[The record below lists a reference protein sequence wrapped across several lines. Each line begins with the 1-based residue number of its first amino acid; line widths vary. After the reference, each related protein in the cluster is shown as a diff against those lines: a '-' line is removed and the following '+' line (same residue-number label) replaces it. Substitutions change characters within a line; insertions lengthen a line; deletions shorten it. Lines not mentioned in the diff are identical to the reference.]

1 MTANFDQLKMSKSG
15 FLLFCKKRPIHS
27 MKFITTTF
35 LTFLSFLTFAQF
47 PTDTTKSKMLN
58 DITVT
63 GYRTTE
69 STVTQLADIH
79 KSFIVAGKKNEVI
92 SVQNLD
98 ANISEKTG
106 RQIFAK
112 IAGAFIYD
120 MDGSGNQINVS
131 TRGLDPHRSWEY
143 NIRQNGIMTNSDIYG
158 YPASHYSAPLESI
171 QKIELIRGTASLQYG
186 SQFGGMMN
194 YITKQP
200 DSTKKVSFESINSV
214 GSFGLFSSYNAIGGQ
229 LGKFRYYAYIQ
240 KRVSDGY
247 RKNATSNSE
256 AQFVSLE
263 YLFNLNLTLKAE
275 LGRSTYLYH
284 SPGPLTDAMFNADAR
299 QSSRIRN
306 YFNPDVYLPS
316 ISLNWKINETTNLN
330 VVTSALLGSRNSVQL
345 IALANIPEDLTKN
358 RQVDIDNFNSYT
370 TELRISKNYKI
381 GTLSSVL
388 VSGLRYINNDLHR
401 QQLGKGTTD
410 SDFDLSISGGWGRD
424 LHCKTENVAF
434 FVENLIYLTPKLS
447 ISPAFRIENGVSK
460 MSGTISYLT
469 NEKVPNDIV
478 HEFTMLGVNSQY
490 IFSPTVRA
498 YAGWSQA
505 YRPVIF
511 SDIIPMTA
519 IDRIDQK
526 LKDAFGYNTEIGISG
541 NLKERLFFD
550 VSYFQ
555 ILYNNRIGNLVLPD
569 ANGQNY
575 VFKTNVGNSLTN
587 GLEVY
592 GEAKFIKNHKNQL
605 SFFTATSYFDA
616 TYLKGNVVI
625 SGKNK
630 SIEGN
635 RLETVPRWISRNG
648 WRFQH
653 KILSATLQYS
663 YVAESFSDAIN
674 TVTPSIDG
682 AKGLV
687 PAYSLI
693 DLNFSMR
700 FSKHYTLKFGINN
713 LTNEQYFTKR
723 PTGYPGVGVWSSD
736 GRSFVASF
744 AFKL

>member
-1 MTANFDQLKMSKSG
+1 M
-15 FLLFCKKRPIHS
+15 R
-27 MKFITTTF
+27 FITLYF
-35 LTFLSFLTFAQF
+35 LNFVAYTTFAQVV
-47 PTDTTKSKMLN
+47 TDTTKQNILSEV
-58 DITVT
+58 TVT
-63 GYRTTE
+63 SYRTVE
-69 STVTQLADIH
+69 SAVTQLTDIH
-79 KSFIVAGKKNEVI
+79 QNFIVAGKKNEVI
-92 SVQNLD
+92 SIQNLD

-143 NIRQNGIMTNSDIYG
+143 NIRQNGILTNSDIYG

-194 YITKQP
+194 YITKQA
-200 DSTKKVSFESINSV
+200 DTTKKVSFESINSV

-229 LGKFRYYAYIQ
+229 LGKFRYYTYFQ

-247 RKNATSNSE
+247 RKNANSNSE

-263 YLFNLNLTLKAE
+263 YLFNSNLTLKAE

-284 SPGPLTDAMFNADAR
+284 LPGPLTDAMFKTDPR
-299 QSSRIRN
+299 QSTRSRN

-370 TELRISKNYKI
+370 TELRLSKNYKI

-388 VSGLRYINNDLHR
+388 VSGLRYVNNDLHR
-401 QQLGKGTTD
+401 QQLGKGTTG
-410 SDFDLSISGGWGRD
+410 SDFDLSISGNWGRD
-424 LHCKTENVAF
+424 LHSKTENLAF

-460 MSGTISYLT
+460 MSGTINYLA
-469 NEKVPNDIV
+469 NEKVPNDII
-478 HEFTMLGVNSQY
+478 HKFSLFGINTQY
-490 IFSPTVRA
+490 KISPTVRA

-519 IDRIDQK
+519 LDRIDQN
-526 LKDAFGYNTEIGISG
+526 LKDAFGYNAEIGISG

-555 ILYNNRIGNLVLPD
+555 ILYNNRIGNVVLPD

-575 VFKTNVGNSLTN
+575 VFKTNVGNSKTN
-587 GLEVY
+587 GLEIY
-592 GEAKFIKNHKNQL
+592 GEAKMIKTNKNQL

-625 SGKNK
+625 SGENK
-630 SIEGN
+630 SLEGN
-635 RLETVPRWISRNG
+635 RLETVPHWIIRNG
-648 WRFQH
+648 LRFQY

-663 YVAESFSDAIN
+663 YVAESFSDAMN
-674 TVTPSIDG
+674 TVTPGIDG

-687 PAYSLI
+687 PAYSLM

-700 FSKHYTLKFGINN
+700 FSQHYTLRFGINN

-723 PTGYPGVGVWSSD
+723 PTGYPGVGVWNSD

>member
-1 MTANFDQLKMSKSG
+1 
-15 FLLFCKKRPIHS
+15 
-27 MKFITTTF
+27 MKFITIPF
-35 LTFLSFLTFAQF
+35 LTFLASTIFAQVQ
-47 PTDTTKSKMLN
+47 TDTTKSKILN
-58 DITVT
+58 DVIIT

-69 STVTQLADIH
+69 STVTQLADVN

-194 YITKQP
+194 YITKQA
-200 DSTKKVSFESINSV
+200 DSTKKISFESINSV
-214 GSFGLFSSYNAIGGQ
+214 GSFGLFSSYSALGGN

-263 YLFNLNLTLKAE
+263 YLFNPNLTIKAE
-275 LGRSTYLYH
+275 FGRSTYLYH
-284 SPGPLTDAMFNADAR
+284 LPGPLTDAMFNADPR
-299 QSSRIRN
+299 QSSRSRN
-306 YFNPDVYLPS
+306 YFNPDIYLPS

-345 IALANIPEDLTKN
+345 IALANIPEDLSKN

-370 TELRISKNYKI
+370 TELRLSKKYNLGI
-381 GTLSSVL
+381 LPSVL
-388 VSGLRYINNDLHR
+388 IGGVRYINNDLHR
-401 QQLGKGTTD
+401 QQLGKGTTG
-410 SDFDLSISGGWGRD
+410 SDFDLSISGDWGRD
-424 LHCKTENVAF
+424 LHCKTENLAF
-434 FVENLIYLTPKLS
+434 FIENLIYLTPKLS
-447 ISPAFRIENGVSK
+447 ISPAFRVENGVSK
-460 MSGTISYLT
+460 MSGTINYLA
-469 NEKVPNDIV
+469 NEKVPNDIL
-478 HEFTMLGVNSQY
+478 HKFTMLGINTQY
-490 IFSPTVRA
+490 KFSPTVRA

-519 IDRIDQK
+519 LERIDQN
-526 LKDAFGYNTEIGISG
+526 LKDAFGYNAEIGISG

-550 VSYFQ
+550 VSYFR
-555 ILYNNRIGNLVLPD
+555 ILYNNRVGNVILPD

-575 VFKTNVGNSLTN
+575 VFRTNVGNSLTN
-587 GLEVY
+587 GIEVY
-592 GEAKFIKNHKNQL
+592 GEAKFIQNHKSRL

-616 TYLKGNVVI
+616 TYLKGNIVAN
-625 SGKNK
+625 GENK

-648 WRFQH
+648 LRFQYNV
-653 KILSATLQYS
+653 LSATLQYS
-663 YVAESFSDAIN
+663 YVAESFSDAMN

-682 AKGLV
+682 AKGIV

-700 FSKHYTLKFGINN
+700 FSQKYTLKFGINN